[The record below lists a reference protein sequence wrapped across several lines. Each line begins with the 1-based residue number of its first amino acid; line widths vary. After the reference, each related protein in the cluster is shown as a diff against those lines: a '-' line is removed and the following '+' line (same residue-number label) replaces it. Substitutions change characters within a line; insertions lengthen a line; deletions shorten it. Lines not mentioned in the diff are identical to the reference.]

1 MIKVGIIGGAG
12 YTAGELCR
20 ILINHPEAEIDFV
33 YSTSNAGNYLFEVH
47 EDLIGDTDVKFS
59 KDINEDVD
67 VVFLCLGHGNSSAF
81 LEANEFSPETKIVDL
96 SNDFRLD
103 ADMVFQGKEFIYGLP
118 EINRE
123 EIKKANYIANPG
135 CFATAIQ
142 LAILPLASKQLL
154 KDDLHVNYVTGS
166 TGAGVKP
173 MATTHFSWR
182 NNNFSTYKEFSHQHL
197 GEMGENIVKLQP
209 GFDKEV
215 LFVPSR
221 GDFPRGIFGTMYT
234 KFAGTIEEAYA
245 IYEDFYKDSDNV
257 VVSKNKIHMK
267 QVVGTNK
274 GLVHLAK
281 FGDKLLV
288 TSTID
293 NLSKGASG
301 QAVQNMNMMFGLEEL
316 MGLKIQAQY
325 F

>member
-1 MIKVGIIGGAG
+1 MIKTGIIGGAG

-20 ILINHPEAEIDFV
+20 ILVNHPEAVIDFV
-33 YSTSNAGNYLFEVH
+33 YSTSNAGNKLSDVH
-47 EDLIGDTDVKFS
+47 EDLIGDTELIFS
-59 KDINEDVD
+59 SEINKDVD

-81 LEANEFSPETKIVDL
+81 LEANEFSADTKIVDL
-96 SNDFRLD
+96 SNDFRLN

-118 EINRE
+118 ETNRE
-123 EIKKANYIANPG
+123 LIKKANYIANPG

-182 NNNFSTYKEFSHQHL
+182 NNNFSTYKEFTHQHL
-197 GEMGENIVKLQP
+197 GEIGESIVELQA
-209 GFDKEV
+209 GFDKEINF
-215 LFVPSR
+215 LPSR
-221 GDFPRGIFGTMYT
+221 GDFARGIFGTMYT
-234 KFAGTIEEAYA
+234 KFEGTVEEAYE
-245 IYEDFYKDSDNV
+245 IYENFYKDSENV

-281 FGDKLLV
+281 YGDKLLV

-301 QAVQNMNMMFGLEEL
+301 QAVQNMNLMFGFDEL
-316 MGLKIQAQY
+316 AGLRLSAQY

>member
-1 MIKVGIIGGAG
+1 MIKAGIIGGAG

-20 ILINHPEAEIDFV
+20 ILVNHPQAEIDFV
-33 YSTSNAGNYLFEVH
+33 YSTSNAGNKLSDVH
-47 EDLIGDTDVKFS
+47 EDLIGDTDLIFS
-59 KDINEDVD
+59 SVINKDVN

-81 LEANEFSPETKIVDL
+81 IEANEFSANTKIIDL

-103 ADMVFQGKEFIYGLP
+103 ADMVFMGKEFVYGLP
-118 EINRE
+118 ETNRKQ
-123 EIKKANYIANPG
+123 IKKANYIANPG

-142 LAILPLASKQLL
+142 LAILPLASKGLL
-154 KDDLHVNYVTGS
+154 KDDLHVNYATGS

-182 NNNFSTYKEFSHQHL
+182 NNNFSTYKEFTHQHL
-197 GEMGENIVKLQP
+197 GEIGESIVKLQP
-209 GFDKEV
+209 NFNNEV
-215 LFVPSR
+215 IFMPSR

-234 KFAGTIEEAYA
+234 KFDGTIEEAYQ
-245 IYEDFYKDSDNV
+245 IFEDFYKDSANV
-257 VVSKNKIHMK
+257 VVSDKKINMK

-274 GLVHLAK
+274 GLVHLMK
-281 FGDKLLV
+281 YNDKLLV

-293 NLSKGASG
+293 NLLKGASG
-301 QAVQNMNMMFGLEEL
+301 QAVQNMNMMFGLDEL
-316 MGLKIQAQY
+316 TGLKIQAQY